1 MFKLISN
8 YKGEIDM
15 EKTFNIL
22 SYDHLVKLNN
32 KAKKNNKNQ
41 YVAEDVI
48 DNLMLTNCNF
58 VVVSFQFPHNEVEQR
73 LVLFAGE
80 QYQSLLLDVDF
91 EDLKLIT
98 EIKTPE
104 MVA

>member
-15 EKTFNIL
+15 EKAHQIL

-41 YVAEDVI
+41 YVAQRVLDS
-48 DNLMLTNCNF
+48 LKTFNCNF
-58 VVVSFQFPHNEVEQR
+58 SHC
-73 LVLFAGE
+73 
-80 QYQSLLLDVDF
+80 
-91 EDLKLIT
+91 
-98 EIKTPE
+98 
-104 MVA
+104 

>member
-15 EKTFNIL
+15 EKAHQIL

-41 YVAEDVI
+41 YVAQRVLDS
-48 DNLMLTNCNF
+48 LKTFNCNF
-58 VVVSFQFPHNEVEQR
+58 VIVSFNFPHNEVEQR

-80 QYQSLLLDVDF
+80 KYSNLLLDIDF

-98 EIKTPE
+98 NITVPK
-104 MVA
+104 VA